1 MALLLSPH
9 VYLDVY
15 KEYMCGLLAVY
26 VSYRFA
32 TSKILNGPQNYIGLE
47 NISLEKLGSEKSKT
61 TKFNII
67 LKRTVKKDQEFW
79 WNGGDLTRCIGL
91 LAFSIS
97 SLLSNVPLDTGSKLN
112 VHKTF

>member
-1 MALLLSPH
+1 MALLLLPH

-32 TSKILNGPQNYIGLE
+32 TSKISNGPQNYIGLE

-79 WNGGDLTRCIGL
+79 WNGGDLTRWIGL